1 MMFTRGAWVVV
12 SLLVGMQ
19 AWAQGPAGKYPDK
32 PVRVVVT
39 VPPAGASDFVARSMS
54 DLFGKELGAT
64 IIVDNK
70 AGANGT
76 IASAFVAKAPTDG
89 YTILQA
95 GISTHGIGPYF
106 YEKLTYDPF
115 KDLVPVA
122 ALAEFP
128 MILAVNAQL
137 PVTSVKELLA
147 LAQKKPLSFASA
159 GTGSAPHLSGELL
172 KILAGVDM
180 LHVPYNGSGSVMP
193 DLLSG
198 QINSMYAATPNVTA
212 QIKEGKLRAIAV
224 TTPKRFKN
232 LPNVPTIAE
241 LGYPKY
247 DFRSWFG
254 IIAPAGTPRNIIDKL
269 NAEVIKALK
278 DPAVLERLDNY
289 EIFGST
295 PDEFGAFIRNEIEKT
310 AQIIKVS
317 GAKID

>member
-1 MMFTRGAWVVV
+1 MKKLIF
-12 SLLVGMQ
+12 SLFLVLVLTPIST
-19 AWAQGPAGKYPDK
+19 WAQNYPTK
-32 PVRVVVT
+32 PIRMM
-39 VPPAGASDFVARSMS
+39 VPFTPGGGTDILARIIAKSMS
-54 DLFGKELGAT
+54 DGLGAQV
-64 IIVDNK
+64 IVENK
-70 AGANGT
+70 PGGNTLVATEALVR
-76 IASAFVAKAPTDG
+76 SAPDG
-89 YTILQA
+89 YTLLMQTNNLASNVTLYA
-95 GISTHGIGPYF
+95 G
-106 YEKLTYDPF
+106 KLSFDTMRDIA
-115 KDLVPVA
+115 PVA
-122 ALAEFP
+122 LVAGNPHVLVVNPSVKATDLKEFIALAK
-128 MILAVNAQL
+128 A
-137 PVTSVKELLA
+137 
-147 LAQKKPLSFASA
+147 KPGTISFASA
-159 GTGSAPHLSGELL
+159 GSGTVNHLSGELL

-278 DPAVLERLDNY
+278 DTAVLERLDNY